1 MKLHSNKFAL
11 TTAITFSVLWVI
23 CSAFIS
29 LMPGLSMSLTGTMFH
44 ADLSSMVWTLT
55 WGGFF
60 IGLIAWPILAGI
72 SAWLIAFFYNH
83 SLD

>member
-1 MKLHSNKFAL
+1 MKLHTNKLAL
-11 TTAITFSVLWVI
+11 TTAIVFSVLWVI
-23 CSAFIS
+23 CSAFIV
-29 LMPGLSMSLTGTMFH
+29 LIPDLSMSLTGTMFH
-44 ADLSSMVWTLT
+44 ANLSSMLWTLT

-60 IGLIAWPILAGI
+60 IGLIAWAVIGGI